1 MTSEKQM
8 KRPLSDRSAAS
19 LRRQRERL
27 EEQREAIDDM
37 LAAIETEL
45 EAREG

>member
-1 MTSEKQM
+1 VTEKQM
-8 KRPLSDRSAAS
+8 KRPLSDRSTAS

-27 EEQREAIDDM
+27 AEQREAIDEM

-45 EAREG
+45 EVREG